1 MYSLWTEEVY
11 RCSIEIQYDPAIFR
25 CQRNRGMNRIF
36 QCIGENRGH
45 IHIGN
50 RKLFWY
56 LDRILK
62 INSGI
67 FDLWLMCGKDHIDQL
82 IFAVT
87 MSGSLV
93 RSSDDLMNIV
103 LCPV

>member
-11 RCSIEIQYDPAIFR
+11 R
-25 CQRNRGMNRIF
+25 IF
-36 QCIGENRGH
+36 QCVGENRGH
-45 IHIGN
+45 IHIRN

-67 FDLWLMCGKDHIDQL
+67 FDLWLMGGKDHIDQL

-103 LCPV
+103 LCPIQFSLLDKY